1 MYEAL
6 EPQGVYLSQSNL
18 EKLCRSNEGKKD
30 PVNAAV
36 NYYLS
41 DPVLFSDNS
50 DEPASAG
57 MAFAGSEGQ
66 GCMVEF
72 HFSSNTSLV
81 RMLRLF
87 FFAREIFNLLL
98 ISLV

>member
-36 NYYLS
+36 NYYYS
-41 DPVLFSDNS
+41 DPDLFSDNS
-50 DEPASAG
+50 DEPAPAG
-57 MAFAGSEGQ
+57 KALVGSRVKVAWWSFIVRQ
-66 GCMVEF
+66 TQALLGCFVSFFLREKHPDFFSF
-72 HFSSNTSLV
+72 H
-81 RMLRLF
+81 
-87 FFAREIFNLLL
+87 
-98 ISLV
+98 